1 MIKHNNLNE
10 QPIIV
15 PVDRLST
22 EALSGLIEEF
32 VTRNGTDYGMR
43 ETSLDEKCTAIR
55 KQLTNGQAK
64 IICDPSSQTF
74 NIVLSED
81 VQQPGAC
88 RQQKGT
94 P

>member
-1 MIKHNNLNE
+1 MVKNNNLNE

-15 PVDRLST
+15 PINRLST

-43 ETSLDEKCTAIR
+43 ETSLNEKCTALR
-55 KQLTNGQAK
+55 KQLTNGRAK

-81 VQQPGAC
+81 VQQPGAG